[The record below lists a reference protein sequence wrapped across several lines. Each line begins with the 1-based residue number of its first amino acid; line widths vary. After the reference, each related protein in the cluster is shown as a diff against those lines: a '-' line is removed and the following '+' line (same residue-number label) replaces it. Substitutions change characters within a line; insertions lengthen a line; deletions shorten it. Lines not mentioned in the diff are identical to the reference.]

1 MEVPNLRPAAEKA
14 APERT
19 NGRSH
24 SSPATDHAHAYQE
37 GVRAFANEDFAGARR
52 KFHSLLLGDAGN
64 AEVLAAC
71 GHCALHEG
79 DARKAAEFY
88 ARAESE
94 NSALPD
100 VLYRQALLMIQSNDW
115 EPAAQRLVHL
125 SKSPPEIREGT
136 FYLGLLFDSTTEF
149 LCDVRLH
156 LGQMALDQGNE
167 AEARGWY
174 LQSLEAKQ
182 DNVTALQR
190 LGELAILSKK
200 YIEAIGHLNRILETS
215 PLEDDRI
222 NAHNNLGI
230 AYYENGALEEAI
242 NHLTYVLR
250 HAPSNATA
258 IHNINFIYEREG
270 IFHRPDQMA
279 RGIRFV
285 DVAEGAQPI
294 FELTDVG
301 ELNGSAEVAI
311 IGKSAEMLRV
321 MRLARIAA
329 ARDTPVLIRG
339 ENGTGKELLA
349 QVIALNSSRRD
360 APFSVLNCAA
370 MPEVLLES
378 EIFGHEKGA
387 FTGARAPKQGRFEL
401 ARGGTIFL
409 DEVSGLSPM
418 LQGKLYRALNDGRF
432 LPVGGTRTIPVEVR
446 IIAATNRDLQEMIA
460 QGLFREDFYYLL
472 NVIGIE
478 LPPLRERRADIP
490 LLVDFFLDKFSRRSN
505 VSKARVSAED
515 LQILMDHEWPGNIRE
530 LENLIQRSVVMGSK
544 SSLYLEELVRLRRT
558 KSTTARET
566 AGFPEKIAY
575 PIEITLAELEKRHI
589 ISVLESCNHH
599 QKKAAQ
605 ILGINP
611 STLWRKLKQYGLESA
626 E

>member
-1 MEVPNLRPAAEKA
+1 MDRPDLEPAGGKAAE
-14 APERT
+14 ERR
-19 NGRSH
+19 NRHAH
-24 SSPATDHAHAYQE
+24 SPRGDDHAHAYQE
-37 GVRAFANEDFAGARR
+37 GVRAFVQEDFATARR
-52 KFHSLLLGDAGN
+52 RFQSLLLGDSGN
-64 AEVLAAC
+64 AELLAAC

-79 DARKAAEFY
+79 DVRKAMEFY
-88 ARAESE
+88 SRAEQEE
-94 NSALPD
+94 NGLPD
-100 VLYRQALLMIQSNDW
+100 VLYRRALLLIQAGEW
-115 EPAAQRLVHL
+115 EPATQCLIQL
-125 SKSPPEIREGT
+125 SDSPPHIQEGI
-136 FYLGLLFDSTTEF
+136 FYLGLLFQSTAEF

-156 LGQMALDQGNE
+156 LGQLALDQGNE
-167 AEARGWY
+167 GDARTWY
-174 LQSLEAKQ
+174 VKSLEAKP

-190 LGELAILSKK
+190 LGELAILSKR
-200 YIEAIGHLNRILETS
+200 YIEAITHLNRILETS
-215 PLEDDRI
+215 PLEEDRI

-230 AYYENGALEEAI
+230 AYYENGAIEEAI

-270 IFHRPDQMA
+270 IFRRPDQAA

-294 FELTDVG
+294 FELTDTR
-301 ELNGSAEVAI
+301 EMAGSAEVAI
-311 IGKSAEMLRV
+311 IGRSAEMLRV

-329 ARDTPVLIRG
+329 ARDSPVLVRG

-349 QVIALNSSRRD
+349 QVITLNSPRRD
-360 APFSVLNCAA
+360 APFSVVNCAS

-378 EIFGHEKGA
+378 ELFGHEKGA
-387 FTGARAPKQGRFEL
+387 FTGARASKQGRFEL

-409 DEVSGLSPM
+409 DEVSALTPM
-418 LQGKLYRALNDGRF
+418 LQGKLYRALNDGRYTPQGAAKA
-432 LPVGGTRTIPVEVR
+432 LPVEVR
-446 IIAATNRDLQEMIA
+446 IIAATNRDLRALIS
-460 QGLFREDFYYLL
+460 QGLFREDLYYLL

-490 LLVDFFLDKFSRRSN
+490 LLVDFFLNKYSRRSN
-505 VSKARVSAED
+505 VNKGRISSED
-515 LQILMDHEWPGNIRE
+515 LQILIDHEWPGNIRE

-544 SSLYLEELVRLRRT
+544 SSLYLEELARLRR
-558 KSTTARET
+558 KKAAPPRDQ
-566 AGFPEKIAY
+566 APLEKITY
-575 PIEITLAELEKRHI
+575 PIGITLEELERRHI
-589 ISVLESCNHH
+589 ISVLESCSNH

-611 STLWRKLKQYGLESA
+611 STLWRKLKQYGLEPP